1 MLRFAPT
8 TGSLEGDRLS
18 HAPARRTA
26 LLLTALLVLTGCGGD
41 ETGGGGPLGRSGAP
55 TTAPPT
61 GDPTAGG
68 TSYATTA
75 PGATAAAPADC
86 STTGGAARSG
96 ETVPVDLDEWSV
108 TPVKPSVKAG
118 TVTFTARNTGSRPH
132 ELVVIASP
140 SPSGLP
146 VAPDGSVAEGTL
158 QAGALTGKIEGV
170 GPGKR
175 CSGSFQLEAGT
186 YTLICNLVAGGAA
199 HYGRGMINV
208 LSVS

>member
-1 MLRFAPT
+1 VLRFAPT
-8 TGSLEGDRLS
+8 TGSLEGDRLP

-41 ETGGGGPLGRSGAP
+41 DTSGGGALGRDRST
-55 TTAPPT
+55 TTATPKAT
-61 GDPTAGG
+61 GSAAG
-68 TSYATTA
+68 ATTTT
-75 PGATAAAPADC
+75 GAGTAAAPADC
-86 STTGGAARSG
+86 STTGGAAGTG

-118 TVTFTARNTGSRPH
+118 TVTFTARNAGRQPH
-132 ELVVIASP
+132 ELVVIAAP

-146 VAPDGSVAEGTL
+146 LAPDGSVAEGTL
-158 QAGALTGKIEGV
+158 QAGALTGRITGV

-186 YTLICNLVAGGAA
+186 YTVICNLVAGGAA